1 MDSTISSKFYLSNKN
16 GGSKEAK
23 TEETKY
29 PPKFEPSM
37 LKNSEMHDLQFFL
50 RPGAFAAEE
59 PEATLVKVLR
69 PVGLDGQ
76 QVGHL
81 GQVTSGIIG

>member
-1 MDSTISSKFYLSNKN
+1 
-16 GGSKEAK
+16 
-23 TEETKY
+23 
-29 PPKFEPSM
+29 M
-37 LKNSEMHDLQFFL
+37 LKNSKMHDLQFFL
-50 RPGAFAAEE
+50 RSGAFAAEE